1 MAKIENILK
10 AEYKL
15 YEREI
20 NMDLEL
26 LTELSEMELGSH

>member
-15 YEREI
+15 HEREV

-26 LTELSEMELGSH
+26 LTELSEMEQGSH